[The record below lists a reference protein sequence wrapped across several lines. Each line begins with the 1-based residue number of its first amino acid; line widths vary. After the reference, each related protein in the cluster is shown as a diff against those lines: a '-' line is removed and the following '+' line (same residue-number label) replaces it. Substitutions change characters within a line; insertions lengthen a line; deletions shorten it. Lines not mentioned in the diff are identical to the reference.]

1 MEKDKIVDNLLNE
14 SDGNKEKAKD
24 DVTSFFAEILEKQ
37 KQRDSVFEGL
47 SIDERAELVGEYIKK
62 NIGKELFVTDDELFN
77 EAYAWDYAE
86 LVDDF
91 LISIPNVDEYI
102 DIEKGDE
109 SDLLHFTVSAIP
121 LIIDG
126 EKVLITEV
134 SGQGEEHTFVHTEKN
149 TNLDFVKKYY
159 DFDDFIKGEL

>member
-1 MEKDKIVDNLLNE
+1 MEKDKIINNLLNE
-14 SDGNKEKAKD
+14 SDENKEKAKD
-24 DVTSFFAEILEKQ
+24 DVTNFFAEILEKQ

-62 NIGKELFVTDDELFN
+62 NIGKELFIDEDELFN
-77 EAYAWDYAE
+77 EAYAWDYAG

-91 LISIPNVDEYI
+91 LISIPNMDEYI
-102 DIEKGDE
+102 DTEKGDD
-109 SDLLHFTVSAIP
+109 SDLLHFAVSAIP

-126 EKVLITEV
+126 EKVLITEI
-134 SGQGEEHTFVHTEKN
+134 SGQGEEHTLVHTEKN
-149 TNLDFVKKYY
+149 VNLDFVKKYY